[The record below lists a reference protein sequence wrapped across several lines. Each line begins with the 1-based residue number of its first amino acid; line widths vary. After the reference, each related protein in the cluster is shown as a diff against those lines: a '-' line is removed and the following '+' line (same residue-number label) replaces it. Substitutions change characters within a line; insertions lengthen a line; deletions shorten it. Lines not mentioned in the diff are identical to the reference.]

1 MHPRTLIRAKF
12 LALIDSLSSFKGSV
26 YESRVYPV
34 SASKLP
40 AVLIY
45 TPTEINAPLGYDYTR
60 ELTREITLNI
70 EVLANGGDL
79 EIDNF
84 CEQIETIISN
94 DEWLQEEP
102 ISCYLANTNIELSGS
117 GEKARVTAT
126 MRYQISLL
134 SNENPNN

>member
-12 LALIDSLSSFKGSV
+12 LALIDSISVFKGRV

-34 SASKLP
+34 SAKKLP
-40 AVLIY
+40 AVLVY
-45 TPTEINAPLGYDYTR
+45 TTTESNSPLGYDYTR
-60 ELTREITLNI
+60 ELTRETTLNI

-79 EIDNF
+79 EVDRF
-84 CEQIETIISN
+84 CEKIETIIAN
-94 DEWLQEEP
+94 DEWLHDEP

-134 SNENPNN
+134 SNENPNI